1 MNEGIY
7 PFYLLHQPALIF
19 VGYVVLKWDISYGLQ
34 AVLITLFSLVS
45 IIITYWFIIRKLN
58 VLRIAFGMKKKAR
71 KKVLVPQSSF
81 VNSSEVQRIQ
91 V

>member
-1 MNEGIY
+1 
-7 PFYLLHQPALIF
+7 
-19 VGYVVLKWDISYGLQ
+19 VVYVVLKWYISYGFQ

-45 IIITYWFIIRKLN
+45 IIITYWFIIKKLN

-81 VNSSEVQRIQ
+81 VNSSEVQLQPILSDTTSIKQ
-91 V
+91 KQDEII